1 MDTKTTTQLTH
12 GSHLEEILAIAHVC
26 VHVWSVQEKR
36 YEEAM
41 AKFNTVLQV
50 MGYRA
55 GMDFSLHSMS
65 VIHLLTSCSQP
76 DTCYCL
82 ALCHYMLKQYAAS
95 LKYISEIIERG
106 IKDHPELSVG
116 MRTEGVDIRS
126 VGNSLV
132 CRYNCASYMQL
143 YIDGLYMH
151 RFCMRL
157 NLLKLS
163 IFEQLSNTS

>member
-1 MDTKTTTQLTH
+1 MQGQNTH
-12 GSHLEEILAIAHVC
+12 QHSPKAVIFVENLAPLGILQYQAKCVVIVC
-26 VHVWSVQEKR
+26 LHVQEKR

-55 GMDFSLHSMS
+55 GMYVSLHSTS
-65 VIHLLTSCSQP
+65 FPNLLTFCSQP

-82 ALCHYMLKQYAAS
+82 ALCHYMLKQYASS

-132 CRYNCASYMQL
+132 CRYAILHLTCTTYLVRCSCA
-143 YIDGLYMH
+143 GPA
-151 RFCMRL
+151 
-157 NLLKLS
+157 
-163 IFEQLSNTS
+163 